1 MTSTILDQIRQLAS
15 DVFAVPAK
23 SVGKDSSPDNIKTW
37 DSMQHLN
44 LVLAV
49 EEKFNLQFS
58 PEEIEEMSSV
68 GRISAMIESKLGSEP
83 N

>member
-1 MTSTILDQIRQLAS
+1 MTLTILDQIRQLAS

-23 SVGKDSSPDNIKTW
+23 SVGKDSSPDTIETW

-58 PEEIEEMSSV
+58 QEEIEEMSSV
-68 GRISAMIESKLGSEP
+68 GRISAMIESKLGSAT

>member
-23 SVGKDSSPDNIKTW
+23 SVGKDSSPDNIETW

-68 GRISAMIESKLGSEP
+68 GRISAMIESKLGSAP